1 MVASSLDGYIA
12 RTDGSMDWLFMD
24 QDYGITAFFKSS
36 MRRWWDAKDTT
47 RCGDE
52 ELG

>member
-24 QDYGITAFFKSS
+24 QDYGITAFFKSVDEAVVGRKRYDK
-36 MRRWWDAKDTT
+36 MR
-47 RCGDE
+47 G
-52 ELG
+52 